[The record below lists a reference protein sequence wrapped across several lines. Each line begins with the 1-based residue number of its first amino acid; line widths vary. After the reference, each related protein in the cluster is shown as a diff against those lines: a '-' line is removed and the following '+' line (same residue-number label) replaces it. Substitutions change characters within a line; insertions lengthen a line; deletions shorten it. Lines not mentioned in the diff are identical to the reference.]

1 MKSKFI
7 ILELIVFMALPYV
20 IWTYGRD
27 SIGDYYAMLLS
38 TVPAFVYTVVRFVI
52 DRQLNIT
59 GLFVISTL
67 LLNTVVDLLSGS
79 AINMLWNSV
88 WLGYAFSAVYLGSML
103 FRKPLALYFAV
114 DVMYLQGFPR
124 ENSKTLYFIKRNLSW
139 FQLITAIFVL
149 RGIVLNTLMAWLI
162 SKHGVDAFMHLIF
175 LRKAISIGFGILIFT
190 VYAYSGKIMHEYS
203 QTHDIDWPVKETK
216 TELEGTH

>member
-27 SIGDYYAMLLS
+27 SIGDYYSMLLS

-88 WLGYAFSAVYLGSML
+88 
-103 FRKPLALYFAV
+103 
-114 DVMYLQGFPR
+114 
-124 ENSKTLYFIKRNLSW
+124 
-139 FQLITAIFVL
+139 
-149 RGIVLNTLMAWLI
+149 
-162 SKHGVDAFMHLIF
+162 
-175 LRKAISIGFGILIFT
+175 
-190 VYAYSGKIMHEYS
+190 
-203 QTHDIDWPVKETK
+203 
-216 TELEGTH
+216 